1 MRPQTLSD
9 FAGQEKILRGALG
22 KMIAEGQTP
31 SLIFFGA
38 PDTGKTTLVK
48 ICREFFILS
57 SGGIFF
63 CKCDKMRSM
72 EKKLKILTY
81 GCQMNVADSERMAGL
96 LKKIGYTLTDEL
108 ETADLILIN
117 TCCVRATAEDKV
129 FGQIGRFKT
138 LKRQNPSLILGIT
151 GCMAQKEGANL
162 IKRAPHVDFVLGTGQ
177 SSEVA
182 RVVQSLERER
192 KKFVDTSNVSGNI
205 PSEVFPLR
213 TGQVTTFLPIMYGCN
228 NFCTYCI
235 VPYVRGRE
243 RSRQP
248 EEIFSE
254 ARQSIAEGFKEITLL
269 GQNVNS
275 YAGGI
280 TFAELLTAVDKIPG
294 LRRLRFMTSHP
305 KDLSDELITAIADGK
320 NICEH
325 IHLPVQY
332 GSDKILRRM
341 NRVYTVEKYLRLVE
355 KIRAAIPNVS
365 LTTDLIVGFP
375 GETDE
380 DFSETLDFLR
390 AVKFDAALTFIYSKR
405 SGTPAATFDN
415 QINDEI
421 KHRRLDELMKVQNAI
436 SLEKNLALVDS
447 VVEILVEGASKTDE
461 KFFTGRTRS
470 NKLVLFAH
478 GSERAGDLVNIKI
491 TQAQTWLL
499 KGVLLTTENK

>member
-1 MRPQTLSD
+1 MRD
-9 FAGQEKILRGALG
+9 
-22 KMIAEGQTP
+22 
-31 SLIFFGA
+31 
-38 PDTGKTTLVK
+38 
-48 ICREFFILS
+48 
-57 SGGIFF
+57 
-63 CKCDKMRSM
+63 M
-72 EKKLKILTY
+72 EKKLKLLTY

-96 LKKIGYTLTDEL
+96 LKKIGYSMTDDPDA
-108 ETADLILIN
+108 ADLILIN

-138 LKRQNPSLILGIT
+138 LKRQKPSLILGVA
-151 GCMAQKEGANL
+151 GCMAQKEGENL

-192 KKFVDTSNVSGNI
+192 KHFVDTSNVSGEI
-205 PSEVFPLR
+205 PAEVFPLR
-213 TGQVTTFLPIMYGCN
+213 GGQFSTFVPIMYGCN

-243 RSRQP
+243 RSRKP

-254 ARQSIAEGFKEITLL
+254 VKQAVAEGFKEITLL

-275 YAGGI
+275 YSGGM
-280 TFAELLTAVDKIPG
+280 TFAELLTAVDKISG
-294 LRRLRFMTSHP
+294 VERLRFMTSHP
-305 KDLSDELITAIADGK
+305 KDLSDELIAAIANGK

-332 GSDKILRRM
+332 GSDKILKRM

-355 KIRAAIPNVS
+355 KIRAAIPDVS

-390 AVKFDAALTFIYSKR
+390 AVKFDAAFTFIYSKR
-405 SGTPAATFDN
+405 SGTPAATFEN
-415 QINDEI
+415 QIDDET
-421 KHRRLDELMKVQNAI
+421 KHRRLDELMKVQNEI
-436 SLEKNLALVDS
+436 SLEKNFALVDS
-447 VVEILVEGASKTDE
+447 IVEVLVEGASKTDE
-461 KFFTGRTRS
+461 KIFTGRTRS
-470 NKLVLFAH
+470 NKIVLFEH
-478 GSERAGDLVNIKI
+478 GNERAGDLIDVKI

-499 KGVLLTTENK
+499 KGRKFDSGRLII